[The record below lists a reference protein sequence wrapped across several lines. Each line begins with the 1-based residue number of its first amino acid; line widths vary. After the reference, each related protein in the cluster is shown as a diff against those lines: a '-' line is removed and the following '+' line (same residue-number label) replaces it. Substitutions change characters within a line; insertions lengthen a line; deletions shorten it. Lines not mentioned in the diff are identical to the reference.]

1 MTNSADSRVGAPESL
16 TPAQAERDAFHISPS
31 ESPYEYV
38 EALRT
43 RQDGKCSCG
52 RCER

>member
-1 MTNSADSRVGAPESL
+1 MTNSDDSRVDAPESL
-16 TPAQAERDAFHISPS
+16 ISSRAERDAFPISPS

-38 EALRT
+38 EALRV